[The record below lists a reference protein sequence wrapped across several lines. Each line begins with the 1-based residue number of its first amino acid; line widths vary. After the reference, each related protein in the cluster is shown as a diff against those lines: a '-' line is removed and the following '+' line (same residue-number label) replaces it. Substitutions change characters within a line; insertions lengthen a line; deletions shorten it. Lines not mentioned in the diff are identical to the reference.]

1 MYFYHMRWLLSC
13 LFMFAL
19 ASCNQHD
26 TKANARLINN
36 KKPIVVL
43 QTLGNIS
50 TTDLAFIQDS
60 MQAFYPVTTV
70 LAKEKQSPPHAW
82 HAARKRWRADS
93 IIAWLKV
100 NTPDSV
106 RLTVGLMTDDIS
118 TNKGNIADYGIM
130 GLGYH
135 PGKACVVSTYR
146 LTKNIYSKETF
157 KQRLFKVV
165 AHEMGHNFG
174 LPHCPNQHCIMVD
187 AEGKMKLDG
196 ERDLCND
203 CRQKLKQL
211 L

>member
-1 MYFYHMRWLLSC
+1 MRYVAGC
-13 LFMFAL
+13 LFILAL
-19 ASCNQHD
+19 VSCNQHD
-26 TKANARLINN
+26 TKANVHLGNN
-36 KKPIVVL
+36 KKPTVL
-43 QTLGNIS
+43 LQPLGNIS
-50 TTDLAFIQDS
+50 NENVEFLKDS
-60 MQAFYPVTTV
+60 IEIFYPVTTI
-70 LAKEKQSPPHAW
+70 LAKQKQPPSNAW
-82 HAARKRWRADS
+82 YALRSRWRADS
-93 IIAWLKV
+93 IIAWIRT
-100 NTPDSV
+100 NTPDTV

-118 TNKGNIADYGIM
+118 ATKGDIQDYGIM

-135 PGKACVVSTYR
+135 PGKACVVSTFR
-146 LTKNIYSKETF
+146 LTKNMGSKETL

-203 CRQKLKQL
+203 CKQKLKTL